1 MPRRPSHPQRSARR
15 TLALAGSLALSLVV
29 LAGCLEEDVVTPT
42 LRDASA
48 RLESLGAPGSAVPG
62 DEFRM
67 GEYRA
72 VIAALRPVASEGN
85 EAQNAAAALM
95 IARAEQ
101 GLAELPAIELAQV
114 NRKLYDLAAE
124 LRGELNVWNSLNS
137 LAETAASFSPETE
150 LGELNA
156 KIQERDAAIQAA
168 QEASAKVQAR
178 VTELESLAQQAADA
192 GAELRQDETELRTRA
207 TAMNPIE
214 AQPLHEQAAKVR
226 READAFEMKAE
237 QLLAQADTIRPEITD
252 ATLEVE
258 KLTQQRDLL
267 VASTKDVAAK
277 GVEGREEAKQLRAQ
291 AADVAKRIEGVA
303 GRMESLRTG
312 EATEKLEAV
321 KTAYGSALSSA
332 GRARQ
337 GDRTAASLAS
347 AEIQQQLGNALGT
360 HAQSLAFAAD
370 VLEGAAN
377 ARAALPG
384 AGTVQSTASGFRTL
398 AVSTR
403 AAAVESLV
411 AARDAYS
418 GAGLRA
424 EESERIERVSSEI
437 SAMIVS
443 LGGPAPE
450 APVEESFEEAP
461 AEDSFEEA
469 PTDETEEA
477 PAEDAGDPESGE
489 G

>member
-1 MPRRPSHPQRSARR
+1 MPRFAHRTARR
-15 TLALAGSLALSLVV
+15 TLALAGTMALSLGV

-42 LRDASA
+42 LRDASS

-67 GEYRA
+67 TEYRA
-72 VIAALRPVASEGN
+72 VISALRPVASEGN

-101 GLAELPAIELAQV
+101 GLAELPLIELSQV
-114 NRKLYDLAAE
+114 NQRLYDLAAE
-124 LRGELNVWNSLNS
+124 LRGELNVWNTLNS
-137 LAETAASFSPETE
+137 LAETSASFSPEAE
-150 LGELNA
+150 LAELNT
-156 KIQERDAAIQAA
+156 KIQERDAAIGAA

-178 VTELESLAQQAADA
+178 VTELETQAEEAADA
-192 GAELRQDETELRTRA
+192 GVELRQQETELRSRA

-252 ATLEVE
+252 AQLEVD

-267 VASTKDVAAK
+267 VQSTKEVAAK
-277 GVEGREEAKQLRAQ
+277 GVEGREEAKQLREQ
-291 AADVAKRIEGVA
+291 AAGVAKRIEGVV
-303 GRMESLRTG
+303 GRMETLRAG
-312 EATEKLEAV
+312 ELTEKLEAA
-321 KTAYGSALSSA
+321 KSAYGSALSSA

-337 GDRTAASLAS
+337 GDRASASLAS

-360 HAQSLAFAAD
+360 HARALAFAAE
-370 VLEGAAN
+370 VLEGAAS
-377 ARAALPG
+377 ARATLPG
-384 AGTVQSTASGFRTL
+384 AGVVQSTASGYRTL
-398 AVSTR
+398 AEGTR
-403 AAAVESLV
+403 AAAVESLI
-411 AARDAYS
+411 AAREAYS

-424 EESERIERVSSEI
+424 EESERIERVSAEI

-450 APVEESFEEAP
+450 VPVEESFDEEP
-461 AEDSFEEA
+461 AQDSFE
-469 PTDETEEA
+469 DEPMDEFEEA
-477 PAEDAGDPESGE
+477 PAEDAGEPESGE